1 MPRPRAQ
8 VFWAVGSL
16 LPALILVQPGYAVA
30 AEGKAPQS
38 SGAAQPLEI
47 ARARYRQGVEAYQAG
62 HYRESIDYFLEAD
75 RNSPSAALS
84 FNIALAYEKIDDPA
98 AALRWYRDYLR
109 RAPDSKDRAS
119 VESLVKTFETRLAAK
134 GVQQVTV
141 FSEPGAATVLVDGK
155 PVGVTPWTMEIRPG
169 QHALEV
175 RHDGFETIK
184 QSIDVPAD
192 HATDVQLTLKAASE
206 APAAA
211 PAPNLPASAPPPAAT
226 TKADEGTGGG
236 GKTLT
241 TLGIVGLAAGGAAL
255 IGAGTFELLRKGS
268 ENDAKKDPT
277 QIGYADHVD
286 TMESQQTVARVLLG
300 TGVVLAAT
308 GGVLLFFGSKKSSE
322 SATAFDVG
330 CAPGGCVTTVR
341 GRF

>member
-1 MPRPRAQ
+1 MARPLAR
-8 VFWAVGSL
+8 VCWAVGAL
-16 LPALILVQPGYAVA
+16 VPALLLIEPGHAWA
-30 AEGKAPQS
+30 AEGKPQS

-75 RNSPSAALS
+75 RVSPSAALS

-109 RAPDSKDRAS
+109 RNPDAKDRAS
-119 VESLVKTFETRLAAK
+119 VEQLVQTFEARLAAK
-134 GVQQVTV
+134 GVQQFTV
-141 FSEPGAATVLVDGK
+141 MSEPSAATVLVDGK
-155 PVGVTPWTMEIRPG
+155 AVGVTPWTMEIKPG

-184 QSIDVPAD
+184 QSINVPAD
-192 HATDVQLTLKAASE
+192 HATDIQLTLKAAEE

-211 PAPNLPASAPPPAAT
+211 APAPSLPASAPPPAPT
-226 TKADEGTGGG
+226 SKGDEGTEGG

-241 TLGIVGLAAGGAAL
+241 TLGIVGMAAGGAAL
-255 IGAGTFELLRKGS
+255 IGAGTFELLRKSS

-300 TGVVLAAT
+300 TGIVLAAT
-308 GGVLLFFGSKKSSE
+308 GGVLFFLGSKKSSE
-322 SATAFDVG
+322 KTTAFDVG
-330 CAPGGCVTTVR
+330 CAPGGCLTTVR